1 MTPIVAIVGR
11 PNVGKSTLFNRW
23 AGAKLAIVHDAPGV
37 TRDRH
42 YADTILQGRKLT
54 LIDTGGFDPNSE
66 DPMQQGITRQV
77 QAAIAEADV
86 VVCLLDG
93 LTAPTAAD
101 SQAVRL
107 LRQSDK
113 PCLFVANRVD
123 NAAQVDQSLD
133 LYRLGVDHIFA
144 ISALHGRGMAELET
158 AICKGLPRTS
168 EPEEIAD
175 NPIPRIALV
184 GRPNAGKSSLLNR
197 LAGGERS
204 LVDSRPGTTRDPI
217 DVDLEIDGHRYQVV
231 DTAGI
236 RRKSKVDEAVE
247 LESIMR
253 AIRSVER
260 AHVAVL
266 VCDITQGIAE
276 QDQRLLGLCMDRNR
290 ALLVALNKCDLLNKD
305 EQKARLKI
313 AADALHFAK
322 WVRVVPMSVKSG
334 FGVKDLMSDVRQVFT
349 QFGQRVPTGELN
361 RFFAEVLER
370 KSPPTQGGRAPR
382 LYYLT
387 QVSSA
392 PPVFVA
398 MCSYADKIKESYKR
412 FVINQLRV
420 RFGFDSVPIV
430 LHFRERSRKER

>member
-1 MTPIVAIVGR
+1 
-11 PNVGKSTLFNRW
+11 
-23 AGAKLAIVHDAPGV
+23 
-37 TRDRH
+37 
-42 YADTILQGRKLT
+42 
-54 LIDTGGFDPNSE
+54 
-66 DPMQQGITRQV
+66 
-77 QAAIAEADV
+77 
-86 VVCLLDG
+86 
-93 LTAPTAAD
+93 
-101 SQAVRL
+101 
-107 LRQSDK
+107 
-113 PCLFVANRVD
+113 
-123 NAAQVDQSLD
+123 
-133 LYRLGVDHIFA
+133 
-144 ISALHGRGMAELET
+144 
-158 AICKGLPRTS
+158 
-168 EPEEIAD
+168 
-175 NPIPRIALV
+175 
-184 GRPNAGKSSLLNR
+184 
-197 LAGGERS
+197 
-204 LVDSRPGTTRDPI
+204 
-217 DVDLEIDGHRYQVV
+217 V

-290 ALLVALNKCDLLNKD
+290 ALLVALNKCDLLSRD
-305 EQKARLKI
+305 EQKAQLKI

-349 QFGQRVPTGELN
+349 QFGHRVPTGELN

-382 LYYLT
+382 LYYMT

-398 MCSYADKIKESYKR
+398 MCSYADKIRESYKR

-430 LHFRERSRKER
+430 LHFRERSRKEQ